1 MRKKLKKLLAL
12 AICLV
17 VATSF
22 AANIP
27 GLQNVI
33 QVKASYFKTW
43 YSVTLDEIK
52 WSFYGKNYID
62 GRPFEV
68 ELIEAELLN
77 NTLTDITIPDCA
89 GPYNITYI
97 PKDLFKGNTTI
108 KNVILGDNITY
119 IENYAFNGCSNLLSV
134 KTKSHN
140 NAIKV
145 GVAAF
150 TNCEKLNEV
159 DFKIGY
165 LYANA
170 FSKCTSLKQ
179 INDFQ
184 GDSIGMEC
192 FYESGLEQIHFS
204 DEISSLSIYYDAFKK
219 SQLTSI
225 EIPCDVALYGGAFGS
240 CPNLKTMEFY
250 GNVVCYGKTDNT
262 VFENSFIREYDKD
275 YNLLEKTIVF
285 HSDVE
290 FTDYFSS
297 QDGDFNSN
305 RGGDFLNCTGLSKV
319 VFKGKA
325 TVAPYTFRGCENLKD
340 IVFEGDAVL
349 GDSAFLGA
357 VKLKSTMTFKGNVSS
372 SHYPFDGSTI
382 TDVNFEPQKEA
393 SVNCSFRYR
402 VEKIK
407 YGPLV
412 TSINGTIDESAQV
425 KQIIFLNPN
434 ITPNSSYGKYATLNL
449 NDKKTSY
456 HEVYGYSS
464 INPTYRYI
472 EQWASNN
479 SATFS
484 NLVSQQ
490 GFEII
495 DKLKF
500 YGAANKENIDLSNLT
515 VKYICA
521 LSKDGE
527 QETISYSKD
536 NRDCNGY
543 VVNTDHLNDVLTPG
557 TYKYPVSYSGNT
569 CWGTIVVEDIVPTQ
583 LDVEWDEDYI
593 NELVVGQDLSLQ
605 DVVSG
610 VAITYNNGDTKTF
623 GKDQL
628 ENMSVTSGSS
638 ISLVNKKTEK
648 GINTF
653 KIVYKETSE
662 YETETEIETHKDFL
676 IKENYITKISANVS
690 EKERYVGDTVS
701 IDDFEVLATYKYNED
716 PTVEHKLKPTSVENT
731 VLTVSGSNIV
741 KVNYNTFSENV
752 TVSAIE
758 VCPAKIVAAFDKN
771 NAYIDGQTKY
781 DLDAFNVA
789 VTYNNGDSK
798 DNYEQKNLSLTED
811 NCVVEELLRTSSEAT
826 VILKYTENGVTVE
839 SQEIVVPITEKKPTS
854 LNVVSNIDSMVEG
867 SEFDKSNITSIEIT
881 YNNGNTEV
889 QDSSLIDYANLS
901 ISHDAIVA
909 NQKNTITVTYLGV
922 KATIDVVGTAKTVNR
937 IEAVYVG
944 EPIIVGNYFD
954 AADVEFTLYYNNGQ
968 SEVISTGFV
977 VKDADR
983 QVVKAGPNE
992 VYVYY
997 DAMYTTITVPGIA
1010 SDIIPTNT
1018 LNPVPTSTTGSG
1030 ISPTELPL
1038 ANNEQTMAPAA
1049 TTTAPTTTE
1058 TTAPAATTTAP
1069 TAATTTA
1076 PTATTNI
1083 ATNNIPGAL
1092 STSFNII
1099 SNHKL
1104 IKLSGDL
1111 NSKVFTNKKIE
1122 ITIDATNAND
1132 IQYQIITGK
1141 NALSDSGWKNVSG
1154 SKITVNKTTKACVI
1168 YFRYKDA
1175 TGNIVNTHTCYF
1187 TIDKQKAKVNVKNGK
1202 TYKTGFKLKFSDASG
1217 INSAKLDGK
1226 RIKNN
1231 TKITK
1236 KGLHKIVV
1244 LDAAGNK
1251 KIVKFRVQ

>member
-33 QVKASYFKTW
+33 KVKADTVATETRKTT
-43 YSVTLDEIK
+43 V
-52 WSFYGKNYID
+52 D
-62 GRPFEV
+62 GIEWRFIGYANDSGV
-68 ELIEAELLN
+68 FNVKSIEATLKN
-77 NTLTDITIPDCA
+77 KTLTDVVIPDAVIINDIEYKITSIPYQLFMDNTYVKTVILGNNIVHIQGAAFKNCSNLMSVRAKNKEQSISIWSGAFMNCENLNEVDMKIGDISQSAFDHCTSLKKINDFAGEKIDHYSFWYSGIEEINFSGSQEKLKIYGFAFCNSQLKNIKIPCPVTLQGGAFSKCSKLTTAEFEGIVTRETYLYHQKSDSIFQNSFSREYDDNGNLIQKKVIFHKEVCFEDFASESNDVGDFMNCTGLSEVVFEDCVTIPT
-89 GPYNITYI
+89 GTFYNCSSLTDIVFLGDARLGDSALANMDKLKESITFYGSVI
-97 PKDLFKGNTTI
+97 SNGDPFNGSTI
-108 KNVILGDNITY
+108 KNVI
-119 IENYAFNGCSNLLSV
+119 FNPS
-134 KTKSHN
+134 
-140 NAIKV
+140 
-145 GVAAF
+145 
-150 TNCEKLNEV
+150 
-159 DFKIGY
+159 Y
-165 LYANA
+165 
-170 FSKCTSLKQ
+170 
-179 INDFQ
+179 
-184 GDSIGMEC
+184 DS
-192 FYESGLEQIHFS
+192 
-204 DEISSLSIYYDAFKK
+204 D
-219 SQLTSI
+219 
-225 EIPCDVALYGGAFGS
+225 
-240 CPNLKTMEFY
+240 NLKK
-250 GNVVCYGKTDNT
+250 VCC
-262 VFENSFIREYDKD
+262 S
-275 YNLLEKTIVF
+275 
-285 HSDVE
+285 
-290 FTDYFSS
+290 
-297 QDGDFNSN
+297 FNS
-305 RGGDFLNCTGLSKV
+305 TGV
-319 VFKGKA
+319 
-325 TVAPYTFRGCENLKD
+325 E
-340 IVFEGDAVL
+340 
-349 GDSAFLGA
+349 
-357 VKLKSTMTFKGNVSS
+357 
-372 SHYPFDGSTI
+372 TI
-382 TDVNFEPQKEA
+382 E
-393 SVNCSFRYR
+393 
-402 VEKIK
+402 
-407 YGPLV
+407 
-412 TSINGTIDESAQV
+412 
-425 KQIIFLNPN
+425 
-434 ITPNSSYGKYATLNL
+434 YGKYVTNISGTINEDAKILTIIIQNPSVELDIT
-449 NDKKTSY
+449 DKETQF
-456 HEVYGYSS
+456 HDVYGYGCS
-464 INPTYRYI
+464 IAKYSKI
-472 EQWASNN
+472 ESWTRQNFYAK
-479 SATFS
+479 FC
-484 NLVSQQ
+484 NLVQENSLQV
-490 GFEII
+490 I

-500 YGAANKENIDLSNLT
+500 YGQKNKNEIDFRNLT
-515 VKYICA
+515 VKYLPTLCA
-521 LSKDGE
+521 TTNKAVILCSDDD
-527 QETISYSKD
+527 IDY
-536 NRDCNGY
+536 NGY
-543 VVNTDHLNDVLTPG
+543 VVNTDFLPDVLTPG
-557 TYKYPVSYSGNT
+557 TYEYLVTYSGQKTN
-569 CWGTIVVEDIVPTQ
+569 GTIVVEDIVPTK
-583 LDVEWDEDYI
+583 LEVDWDKDYI
-593 NELVVGQDLSLQ
+593 ENLVAGQDLSIQ

-610 VAITYNNGDTKTF
+610 VAITYNNGAKKTF
-623 GKDQL
+623 GKDQFG
-628 ENMSVTSGSS
+628 NISVSSGSS
-638 ISLVNKKTEK
+638 ISLENEKTIL
-648 GINTF
+648 GNNTF
-653 KIVYKETSE
+653 KVVYNETSE
-662 YETETEIETHKDFL
+662 YGKKTVIDDSDDFT
-676 IKENYITKISANVS
+676 IRKNYITKISANVA

-741 KVNYNTFSENV
+741 KVNYNNFSENV

-889 QDSSLIDYANLS
+889 QDSTLIDYVNLS
-901 ISHDAIVA
+901 ISQDPIVA
-909 NQKNTITVTYLGV
+909 NQKNTITVTYLGI
-922 KATIDVVGTAKTVNR
+922 KTTIDVVGTAKTVNR

-944 EPIIVGNYFD
+944 EPVIVGNYFD
-954 AADVEFTLYYNNGQ
+954 AADVEFTLFYNNGQ
-968 SEVISTGFV
+968 SEVISSGFV
-977 VKDADR
+977 IKDADK
-983 QVVKAGPNE
+983 QVIKAGPNE

-1018 LNPVPTSTTGSG
+1018 LNPVPTSTSDSG

-1058 TTAPAATTTAP
+1058 TTAPAATTTTAP

-1111 NSKVFTNKKIE
+1111 NSKVYTNKKIE
-1122 ITIDATNAND
+1122 ITIDATNANN

-1141 NALSDSGWKNVSG
+1141 NALSENGWKNVSG
-1154 SKITVNKTTKACVI
+1154 SKITVNKSNKASVI

-1175 TGNIVNTHTCYF
+1175 TGNTVNTHTCYF
-1187 TIDKQKAKVNVKNGK
+1187 TIDKQKAKINVKNGK

-1217 INSAKLDGK
+1217 IDYAKLDGK
-1226 RIKNN
+1226 NTKNN

-1236 KGLHKIVV
+1236 KGLHKIIV
-1244 LDAAGNK
+1244 LDKAGNK
-1251 KIVKFRVQ
+1251 KIVKFKVK